1 MERHEWLLRENEI
14 EKLQDLRIELLEKML
29 KENESH
35 QYDASIERIN
45 RQWKKKQVKREEF
58 VKTNRLH
65 YLRGTKT
72 IFFLS
77 FLICR
82 FLSFQP
88 FELYFENEDKSK
100 QNMFKVILYEIILNT
115 NHRLMVH

>member
-14 EKLQDLRIELLEKML
+14 EKLQNLRIELLEKML

-65 YLRGTKT
+65 YLRGMKT
-72 IFFLS
+72 IFSLS
-77 FLICR
+77 
-82 FLSFQP
+82 SFPLFVIQL

-100 QNMFKVILYEIILNT
+100 QNTFKVILYEITPNT
-115 NHRLMVH
+115 KHQLTVH